1 MAPVVGS
8 QEELVEARRHHLAA
22 LAYELEA
29 RSLAC
34 RMLGAG
40 ESVLRAASPVTGRN
54 VMILATASAAGWS
67 YLWSGGGMADA
78 AAPAIAADQIARLL
92 GQPT

>member
-8 QEELVEARRHHLAA
+8 QEELVEARKHHLAA

-29 RSLAC
+29 RGLAC
-34 RMLGAG
+34 RLLGPD
-40 ESVLRAASPVTGRN
+40 ESVLRVASPATGRK
-54 VMILATASAAGWS
+54 VMILATASATGWS

-92 GQPT
+92 G

>member
-1 MAPVVGS
+1 MAPVAGS

-34 RMLGAG
+34 RLIGAD
-40 ESVLRAASPVTGRN
+40 ESVLRVANPVTGHN
-54 VMILATASAAGWS
+54 VMILATASATGWS

-78 AAPAIAADQIARLL
+78 AAPAYAADQIARLL
-92 GQPT
+92 A